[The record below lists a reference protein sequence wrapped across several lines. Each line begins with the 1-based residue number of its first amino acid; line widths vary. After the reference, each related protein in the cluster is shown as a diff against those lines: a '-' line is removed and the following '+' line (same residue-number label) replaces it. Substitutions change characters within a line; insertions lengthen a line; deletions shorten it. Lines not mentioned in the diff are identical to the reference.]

1 MSTFSRSRML
11 LSTALRPFFAG
22 LALCASLPALAAAPT
37 FDIYE
42 YVIDGNSVLGEEI
55 IENTMA
61 PFLGEGKTLKD
72 VDGARAALE
81 DAYHKA
87 GYLTVLVTI
96 PEQGVDTGTVALH
109 VTEGGVD
116 KLRVVGA
123 QYTLPSEIKAKV
135 PELAEGNV
143 PNFNKVQ
150 EQLNALNRN
159 ADVKVTPILR
169 AGTLPGTVEVQLDA
183 DDQLPLHGSVEY
195 SNRQTPNTTASR
207 LSASLRYDNLFQRG
221 QSLGLTIQTSP
232 ERSTDARVL
241 AANYLIPVGS
251 AGDAVT
257 ISGVHSRSEF
267 ASLANAPGLGLLGN
281 SDSLGLRYA
290 TSLAAGID
298 YAHSLSAGLDHKR
311 VGQDLLLSEGG
322 GSSSLISY
330 TPAVVSYSG
339 RSFDAERNSGLD
351 ATLTAGLRGLLGN
364 HDDAFAAKRLGASAS
379 FMALRTSVQHTES
392 LGHWSLIGKLDFQL
406 ASGPLVSNEQF
417 SAGGAESVRGYR
429 EGERT
434 GDGGARISVEVRTPQ
449 WRPGGVNSD
458 WSWTGLAFFDAARL
472 HTQQV
477 VAPQPANENMR
488 GTGLGMRMTAPR
500 GLALEVDAARALVDG
515 DGTRSGDKRVHAR
528 AVWGF

>member
-1 MSTFSRSRML
+1 MQ
-11 LSTALRPFFAG
+11 LSSALRPLVLG
-22 LALCASLPALAAAPT
+22 LAICASVSALAAGAPLPS

-42 YVIDGNSVLGEEI
+42 YVIDGNSVLGEEVI
-55 IENTMA
+55 ANSIN

-72 VDGARAALE
+72 VEGARAALE
-81 DAYHKA
+81 QAYHKS

-96 PEQGVDTGTVALH
+96 PEQGVDSGTVALH
-109 VTEGGVD
+109 VTEAGVD

-150 EQLNALNRN
+150 EQLNAVNRS

-169 AGTLPGTVEVQLDA
+169 AGKLPGTVEVQLDA

-195 SNRQTPNTTASR
+195 SNRQTPNTTPQR

-221 QSLGLTIQTSP
+221 QSLGLTVQTSP
-232 ERSTDARVL
+232 QRSTDARVL
-241 AANYLIPVGS
+241 ALNYVIPLSTG
-251 AGDAVT
+251 GDAVSVSA
-257 ISGVHSRSEF
+257 IHSRSEF

-281 SDSLGLRYA
+281 SDTVGLRYS
-290 TSLAAGID
+290 TTLASGID

-330 TPAVVSYSG
+330 TPAVLSYSG
-339 RSFDAERNSGLD
+339 RLFEAARSSGLD
-351 ATLTAGLRGLLGN
+351 ATLTAGLRGLMGN
-364 HDDAFAAKRLGASAS
+364 HDDAFNAKRLGASAS
-379 FMALRTSVQHTES
+379 FVALRTNLQHTEN
-392 LGHWSLIGKLDFQL
+392 LGQWALIGKFDLQL

-417 SAGGAESVRGYR
+417 SAGGADSVRGYR
-429 EGERT
+429 EGERAA
-434 GDGGARISVEVRTPQ
+434 DGGARLSLEVRTPQ
-449 WRPGGVNSD
+449 WRFAGANSD
-458 WSWTGLAFFDAARL
+458 WSWTALAFFDAATL
-472 HTQQV
+472 HTQQAL
-477 VAPQPANENMR
+477 APQPANEKLR
-488 GTGLGMRMTAPR
+488 GAGLGMRLIAPR
-500 GLALEVDAARALVDG
+500 GLALELDAARALVDG
-515 DGTRSGDKRVHAR
+515 DSTKSGEKRVHAR